1 MLYVSP
7 PQLAAPIANAPFS
20 DTLGLVHPQNTG
32 TAPRTSLSIL
42 SVYMPLP
49 LPISCRNVEVSW
61 EHSTQS
67 SSGKVR
73 WASKSQAKQ
82 RAGRTGR
89 TCSGTVFRLVPRGV
103 FNSFPDFETPSL
115 LLASLR
121 EESLRLCCSR
131 ARATSDAHDVLRNCL
146 DPPKQQ
152 DSAR

>member
-1 MLYVSP
+1 MPHRSQDALGTT
-7 PQLAAPIANAPFS
+7 PF
-20 DTLGLVHPQNTG
+20 
-32 TAPRTSLSIL
+32 SIL
-42 SVYMPLP
+42 SVCPSPPPL
-49 LPISCRNVEVSW
+49 LLAISCRNVEVAW

-67 SSGKVR
+67 STGKVR

-89 TCSGTVFRLVPRGV
+89 TCSGTVFRLVPRSV

-131 ARATSDAHDVLRNCL
+131 ARATSDAHDVLHNCL
-146 DPPKQQ
+146 DPPQQQ